1 MLGKKRL
8 GRVHWK
14 DFKFKFFGGSE
25 TGEEGAIAEGCRK
38 IAAGS
43 AWAGAYS
50 FCDLGAGDV
59 DWPKVLAA
67 FKKVGYTGYCT
78 AEMLPPAAGLVERVS
93 KDMDKILGR

>member
-1 MLGKKRL
+1 MIAILYTGCSAWA
-8 GRVHWK
+8 GRACA
-14 DFKFKFFGGSE
+14 GSAW
-25 TGEEGAIAEGCRK
+25 TGSAWTGSAWADGAW
-38 IAAGS
+38 AGS

-59 DWPKVLAA
+59 DWPAVLAA

-93 KDMDKILGR
+93 RNMDKILGR